1 MAVDHS
7 PPRCAVAQAC
17 CAAGADPNA
26 KDGSGASAFATAK
39 KKRNTAVLAVLEAV
53 LAAPKPVTAEQ
64 MEQVRALPWFA
75 GWRRCVIQAID
86 NPNPNPHP
94 NPHPNPNPT
103 PTPTPT
109 PNPNPDR

>member
-39 KKRNTAVLAVLEAV
+39 KKRNAAVLAVLHEIPITLV
-53 LAAPKPVTAEQ
+53 EH
-64 MEQVRALPWFA
+64 R
-75 GWRRCVIQAID
+75 
-86 NPNPNPHP
+86 H
-94 NPHPNPNPT
+94 
-103 PTPTPT
+103 
-109 PNPNPDR
+109 